1 MKFFRKLDNIYGR
14 EISGKC
20 NYPASES
27 RFVSYNASL
36 VSPEDESVL
45 AIEEN
50 SLLSC
55 EITMPE
61 WKRRLTSNIELICD
75 DNLGDI
81 IKIITLPFQQT
92 HASTK
97 AIIDHSSLP
106 FVQCI
111 YCTDYLRN
119 IQIDS
124 PKIVT
129 NKEIMTIKVSEL
141 LYCPA
146 CSKCSLKSNVTK
158 DYHNLNEEPNC
169 TNFQIIEQ
177 YNGVNISNNIV
188 YNEDD
193 YEYDDDNDNDNG
205 DENSDEYYYNFD
217 CTHMPDWL
225 RASLN
230 SKQKNTHVNVVTRRT
245 CIPPRPPNSSINLWN
260 FLKNCVGKDLGRIAM
275 PVNFFEPLSMLQ
287 RLTEDFEYSSILDN
301 ASNLSD
307 NLEQMAYIA
316 VFAVASYASISNRI
330 GKPFN
335 PIQGETF
342 ECDRTDDFGWRS
354 IAEQISHHPPTA
366 AMYCEGTAWQCWQEV
381 TVYTKFKG
389 TNIRVIPEGSV
400 HLKFSTGKHY
410 YWRKV
415 QTMIKNIIIGK
426 LYAEPF
432 GTLEVHNCQSK
443 EIAKVEFVPTSMFSK
458 DFDRKVMGSVL
469 DQSGN
474 IVWKIHGTWD
484 KELSIVN
491 AQNNIKLSQIGSR
504 VIWSRNEAI
513 PDQRLMEEGFFDL
526 ANEAKAQLEDQQR
539 YRLGVKKRP
548 DQPENTDVV
557 KVTSLWFSKS
567 QNECTDEEMYT
578 YNGKYWENKLDG
590 NWSMCPSL
598 FAIDLSIVSPHLRDE
613 MELACSQ
620 YTFATT
626 NVK

>member
-458 DFDRKVMGSVL
+458 DFDRKLNEMDEKVAPT
-469 DQSGN
+469 D
-474 IVWKIHGTWD
+474 
-484 KELSIVN
+484 
-491 AQNNIKLSQIGSR
+491 SR
-504 VIWSRNEAI
+504 FR